1 MVMTKLFFKY
11 LFVVLAAGLLLAACK
26 DTEEPLLPEGPRTYR
41 MHLNVSFTPYDG
53 AATRA
58 IPYTFQN
65 KDRIHVR
72 FVQGNSD
79 ISGTAVYDAS
89 KNEWTIT
96 PSKALSETDESS
108 CQLAFFLAAGST
120 SASAVTLTQQTRIY
134 TDAVATYQL
143 TDNLL
148 TIQGQLSPALGRIR
162 FRGSAGQKC
171 TVTGLAFA
179 SSFDLK
185 THTFSLSPNKFT
197 ATCGA
202 DGYTPYYYGDF
213 ADKDKRELTFELSAE
228 SGLRRAFGAG
238 VLQAGTSGYVT
249 IPTTDSHDGWT
260 LVNLGSGGE
269 ITFATVG
276 KPSATNIR
284 SSRATLAANVTSAG
298 GGRLSATG
306 FVIATHSSPTRAD
319 RTLDCGTSA
328 NPETSVS
335 GLTPETTYYVRAFA
349 ENEAGITYSEEI
361 SFKTIAKSDDS
372 NDIVRDEWGTD
383 ENWNDA
389 QNTIAII
396 DRETW
401 PSDEDWN

>member
-1 MVMTKLFFKY
+1 MTKLFLKY
-11 LFVVLAAGLLLAACK
+11 MFMAFAAGILLVACK
-26 DTEEPLLPEGPRTYR
+26 DTDAPMSPSVTRTYR
-41 MHLNVSFTPYDG
+41 MHLDVSLSTYDG
-53 AATRA
+53 ATTRA
-58 IPYTFQN
+58 TAYSFQD
-65 KDRIHVR
+65 KDQLHVR
-72 FVQGNSD
+72 FVQGETS
-79 ISGTAVYDAS
+79 IHGTAVYDAS
-89 KNEWTIT
+89 KDEWAIT
-96 PSKALSETDESS
+96 PSSALQETDEST

-120 SASAVTLTQQTRIY
+120 TASAVTLTQQTRIY
-134 TDAVATYQL
+134 TDAIATYQL
-143 TDNLL
+143 TDDLL

-185 THTFSLSPNKFT
+185 KHTFSLSPSKFT

-213 ADKDKRELTFELSAE
+213 ADAEKRQLTFEQSAE
-228 SGLRRAFGAG
+228 SGLRRTFGAG

-276 KPSATNIR
+276 KPTASNIR
-284 SSRATLAANVTSAG
+284 SSRATLAAQVTSAG
-298 GGRLSATG
+298 GGQLSATG
-306 FVIATHSSPTRAD
+306 FVIATHSSPTRVD
-319 RTLDCGTSA
+319 RTLDCGTST

-349 ENEAGITYSEEI
+349 VNEAGITYSEEI

-372 NDIVRDEWGTD
+372 NDIERDEWSQD
-383 ENWNDA
+383 EDWNDA
-389 QNTIAII
+389 QNTVATMDI
-396 DRETW
+396 ETW
-401 PSDEDWN
+401 PADEDWN